1 MMILNDNRSPM
12 ALGKARLTAVH
23 LAQGSPEKLSIAYP
37 SRASLLH
44 EIQFNI
50 PYGDIDIDA
59 GVYPLT
65 VVDANSPELER
76 LAFVGEQVFDAN
88 VHYTAVIIPD
98 IAFTSG
104 DDGTQL
110 SSLVED
116 LRMFIVSA
124 PVDPPEDGFRVR
136 LLHAAADTAVVDV
149 YIDGELTAP
158 RLGYGQFTEYIGLK
172 SLSHL
177 VELRSRDAAPD
188 SVPIATASIQI
199 TNENRS
205 QEHWSLL
212 LLNGNVQD
220 VPALP
225 LSQAQEPV
233 DGVIQSETPP
243 QIFNTPGGQMMMV
256 LLPDNIAQTAR
267 DQARVRVIHAIDSAL
282 EISLWTVGTPLG
294 IGQPAPEPN
303 DSEATPTPQP
313 PVRLVNPVIYG
324 AEANEAEI
332 TAGLYNEM
340 NFIAGNSTN
349 LITLQDQWLLN
360 GLVYTYVL
368 IGQPSG
374 EPPIQVLTMQ
384 DFGRGIPQD
393 RLYLG
398 VVSSTVGVANVRRSP
413 SNTGLIQDQVQT
425 NAEVEVLGRNFN
437 GEWIKIRYTTT
448 NNSVPQEG
456 WIFGTIVRV
465 TRLGDPINIFALP
478 QVN

>member
-1 MMILNDNRSPM
+1 
-12 ALGKARLTAVH
+12 
-23 LAQGSPEKLSIAYP
+23 
-37 SRASLLH
+37 
-44 EIQFNI
+44 
-50 PYGDIDIDA
+50 
-59 GVYPLT
+59 
-65 VVDANSPELER
+65 
-76 LAFVGEQVFDAN
+76 
-88 VHYTAVIIPD
+88 
-98 IAFTSG
+98 
-104 DDGTQL
+104 
-110 SSLVED
+110 
-116 LRMFIVSA
+116 
-124 PVDPPEDGFRVR
+124 
-136 LLHAAADTAVVDV
+136 
-149 YIDGELTAP
+149 
-158 RLGYGQFTEYIGLK
+158 
-172 SLSHL
+172 
-177 VELRSRDAAPD
+177 
-188 SVPIATASIQI
+188 
-199 TNENRS
+199 
-205 QEHWSLL
+205 
-212 LLNGNVQD
+212 
-220 VPALP
+220 
-225 LSQAQEPV
+225 
-233 DGVIQSETPP
+233 
-243 QIFNTPGGQMMMV
+243 MMV

-294 IGQPAPEPN
+294 IGQPAPEPVN
-303 DSEATPTPQP
+303 SAATPTPQP

-437 GEWIKIRYTTT
+437 GEWIKIRYTTA